1 VDATPPDA
9 GSPQA
14 AAHPDPVGLLDR
26 CMTSPIEREGVA
38 MFVGVHDARPRV
50 AARTRRPTVEPA
62 LSEEAPRL
70 RQLFDG
76 YVAGLAAGR
85 EQRRPSPDP
94 SGGAWSLIEVL
105 VVMSEQHLRAPVGP
119 AHVADAAALPTPPA
133 P

>member
-9 GSPQA
+9 ASPQA
-14 AAHPDPVGLLDR
+14 AAHPDPVGLLGR
-26 CMTSPIEREGVA
+26 CLTSPIEREGVA
-38 MFVGVHDARPRV
+38 MFVGVHDARPG
-50 AARTRRPTVEPA
+50 AAPSTGRPTVDPL
-62 LSEEAPRL
+62 LSGEAQRL

-76 YVAGLAAGR
+76 YVAGLATGR

-119 AHVADAAALPTPPA
+119 AHDADAAVPAPTP
-133 P
+133 